1 MGRGAKTR
9 DAILSRA
16 VALASQSGLSGLT
29 IGGLAKDLGLSKS
42 GLIAHFGT
50 KEALDLAVLQ
60 AAAKLFG
67 DTVIVPA
74 FDAEPGEPRLR
85 VLFDNWFRYTALK
98 ELPGGD
104 LFFPAIAEF
113 DDRPGICR
121 YYVARVQRDWMLT
134 LENATREAIQI
145 GQFRA
150 GLDTGQISFTILSL
164 LNGYHVLHRLLNAAN
179 AEQRARAAFE
189 SLMSRARVPGVA
201 APSGAPDAARAD
213 AEIRAQQTTGKAAV
227 AVTAPAPA
235 AAPAPKP
242 APAPAK
248 RAVARK
254 GNGKDKPGAGPNGKG
269 KKADGKPPVRRG
281 RKAKAS
287 A

>member
-85 VLFDNWFRYTALK
+85 VLHHQLRGPDPVDRRR
-98 ELPGGD
+98 
-104 LFFPAIAEF
+104 
-113 DDRPGICR
+113 DDPRCIVKP
-121 YYVARVQRDWMLT
+121 T
-134 LENATREAIQI
+134 L
-145 GQFRA
+145 
-150 GLDTGQISFTILSL
+150 
-164 LNGYHVLHRLLNAAN
+164 
-179 AEQRARAAFE
+179 
-189 SLMSRARVPGVA
+189 VPG
-201 APSGAPDAARAD
+201 PRERA
-213 AEIRAQQTTGKAAV
+213 
-227 AVTAPAPA
+227 
-235 AAPAPKP
+235 
-242 APAPAK
+242 
-248 RAVARK
+248 
-254 GNGKDKPGAGPNGKG
+254 
-269 KKADGKPPVRRG
+269 
-281 RKAKAS
+281 
-287 A
+287 